1 MQHYFFM
8 IKNIG
13 TGIKKVREM
22 KDLTQIELSKITGIN
37 NVKICAYENNRAT
50 PLLSTLEVICNALN
64 TSLLFILWNSIE
76 RDSDEVKNKFEYDI
90 NSDKIHNMLESIF
103 YEK

>member
-1 MQHYFFM
+1 M

-13 TGIKKVREM
+13 TGIRKVREM
-22 KDLTQIELSKITGIN
+22 KNLTQKELSELTGIN
-37 NVKICAYENNRAT
+37 NVNLCSYEKNRKK
-50 PLLSTLEVICNALN
+50 PLLGTLETICKALD